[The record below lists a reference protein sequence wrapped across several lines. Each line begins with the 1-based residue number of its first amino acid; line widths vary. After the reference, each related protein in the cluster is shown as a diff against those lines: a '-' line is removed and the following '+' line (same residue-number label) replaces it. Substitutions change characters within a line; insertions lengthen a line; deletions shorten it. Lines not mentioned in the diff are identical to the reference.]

1 MKKSEKTM
9 AVVVFVLIGIA
20 VVSHFSRKTTA
31 ATGKTAKGSEIVGQ
45 ESSGGKE
52 NLSSLTSYQGIMA
65 KSQPSKSLSG
75 LTYDPF
81 ISLIRGN
88 RLGSTNLSTIKLDGM
103 LWDRDIPLAII
114 NDSILREGD
123 SIDGLTI
130 ERIQKNKVTMIK
142 GDHSYVLEVQEKTE

>member
-31 ATGKTAKGSEIVGQ
+31 ATGKTAKGSKIVGQ

-52 NLSSLTSYQGIMA
+52 NLSGLISYRDIMA
-65 KSQPSKSLSG
+65 KSQPSKSLSE

-81 ISLIRGN
+81 SLIRGN
-88 RLGSTNLSTIKLDGM
+88 RLDSTNLSTIKLGGI
-103 LWDRDIPLAII
+103 LWDEKIPLAII

-123 SIDGLTI
+123 SIDGLKI
-130 ERIQKNKVTMIK
+130 ERIEKGKVTLIK
-142 GDHSYVLEVQEKTE
+142 GDETYVLEVQEKTE